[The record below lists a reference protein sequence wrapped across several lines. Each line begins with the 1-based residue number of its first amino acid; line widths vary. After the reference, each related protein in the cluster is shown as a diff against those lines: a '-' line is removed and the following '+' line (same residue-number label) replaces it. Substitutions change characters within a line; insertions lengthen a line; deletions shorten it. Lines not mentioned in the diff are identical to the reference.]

1 MTKYNELV
9 DHLVSNMKGKRTPQ
23 DVTNSSTDWEDFWY
37 NSDIIH
43 PSESNTMRPP
53 FVPKKVSNNEAPF
66 NTPAYSNYQKS
77 LTKKERKSFD
87 ELYKEYSA
95 MSIPEQITNLKVLG
109 RELVIRI
116 DDIIDKLDVILNDDF
131 DPNKV
136 TCSVDNKEVD
146 CDTWDE
152 KDNKS

>member
-53 FVPKKVSNNEAPF
+53 FVPRK
-66 NTPAYSNYQKS
+66 YQTMKHH
-77 LTKKERKSFD
+77 LIHQHT
-87 ELYKEYSA
+87 
-95 MSIPEQITNLKVLG
+95 
-109 RELVIRI
+109 VIIR
-116 DDIIDKLDVILNDDF
+116 
-131 DPNKV
+131 
-136 TCSVDNKEVD
+136 SH
-146 CDTWDE
+146 
-152 KDNKS
+152 